1 MKAIAKWIAVA
12 AGAAGALLVARA
24 GVEFN
29 RIVNGKINLPA
40 GFTYTAHSGAEDT
53 AENSLEFIEKA
64 IALQVPVLEVDVSVR
79 NDGTPVL
86 LHAETAGADEGV
98 LLEEALAL
106 IADRS
111 DSIRVNLDLKAFS
124 NIPEIAD
131 LVQQYGLTE
140 RCFFTGVGADQT
152 QTVKIDAPEIP
163 YYLNADLNKM
173 RLEDEVYLKS
183 IAEEVKRSGAIGLN
197 CNYKNASKT
206 LCEVFH
212 AEGLKVS
219 FWTADNKLVMR
230 NLLTFSPDNITT
242 RHPVLLAS
250 LLQESK

>member
-1 MKAIAKWIAVA
+1 MKAITKLIVA
-12 AGAAGALLVARA
+12 AVGVAGAVLAARA
-24 GVEFN
+24 GVEIN
-29 RIVNGKINLPA
+29 RVVNGKIELPA
-40 GFTYTAHSGAEDT
+40 DFTYTAHSGAENT
-53 AENSLEFIEKA
+53 AENSLAFIEKA

-86 LHAETAGADEGV
+86 LHAETAGANEGV
-98 LLEEALAL
+98 LLAEALRL
-106 IADRS
+106 IAEKS
-111 DSIRVNLDLKAFS
+111 DTVQVNLDLKAFT
-124 NIPEIAD
+124 NLPEIAS
-131 LVQQYGLTE
+131 LVETAGLLG

-152 QTVKIDAPEIP
+152 QTVKIDASGIP

-173 RLEDEVYLKS
+173 RLEDEAYLKS

-197 CNYKNASKT
+197 CNYKNASKK

-212 AEGLKVS
+212 SEGLKVS

-242 RHPVLLAS
+242 REPVLLAS
-250 LLQESK
+250 LLTA

>member
-1 MKAIAKWIAVA
+1 MKAITKIAAVA
-12 AGAAGALLVARA
+12 VGAAGALLLTRA
-24 GVEFN
+24 GVELN
-29 RIVNGKINLPA
+29 RIVNGKIDLPA
-40 GFTYTAHSGAEDT
+40 GFTYTAHSGAENT

-86 LHAETAGADEGV
+86 LHAEEAGADEGV
-98 LLEEALAL
+98 LLEDALRL
-106 IADRS
+106 IAEKS
-111 DSIRVNLDLKAFS
+111 DTVQVNLDLKAFT
-124 NIPEIAD
+124 NIPEIAA
-131 LVQQYGLTE
+131 LVDESGLTG
-140 RCFFTGVGADQT
+140 RCFFTGVAAEHT

-173 RLEDEVYLKS
+173 RLEDETYLKS
-183 IAEEVKRSGAIGLN
+183 IAEEVKRSGAVGLN
-197 CNYKNASKT
+197 CNYKNASKK

-242 RHPVLLAS
+242 RQPVLLAS
-250 LLQESK
+250 LLQ

>member
-1 MKAIAKWIAVA
+1 MKAITKIAA
-12 AGAAGALLVARA
+12 AAIGAAGALILARV
-24 GVEFN
+24 GVEVN
-29 RIVNGKINLPA
+29 RIVNGKIDLPA
-40 GFTYTAHSGAEDT
+40 GFTYTAHSGAEGT
-53 AENSLEFIEKA
+53 PENSLAFIEKA
-64 IALQVPVLEVDVSVR
+64 VSLQVPVLEVDVSVR

-86 LHAETAGADEGV
+86 LHAESAGEEEGV

-106 IADRS
+106 IVDRS
-111 DSIRVNLDLKAFS
+111 DTVRVNLDLKAFT

-131 LVQQYGLTE
+131 LVEQYNMTD

-197 CNYKNASKT
+197 CNYKNASKK

-242 RHPVLLAS
+242 RRPILLAG
-250 LLQESK
+250 LL

>member
-1 MKAIAKWIAVA
+1 MKTVTKILAVA
-12 AGAAGALLVARA
+12 VGAAGVLLLTRA
-24 GVEFN
+24 GVELN
-29 RIVNGKINLPA
+29 RIVNGKIDLPA
-40 GFTYTAHSGAEDT
+40 GFTYTAHSGAENT

-86 LHAETAGADEGV
+86 LHAETAGEDEGV

-111 DSIRVNLDLKAFS
+111 DSIQVNLDLKAFS

-131 LVQQYGLTE
+131 LVQQYELVD
-140 RCFFTGVGADQT
+140 RCFFTGVEAEHT

-173 RLEDEVYLKS
+173 RLEDETYLKS
-183 IAEEVKRSGAIGLN
+183 IAEEVKRSGAVGIN
-197 CNYKNASKT
+197 CNYKNASKR

-242 RHPVLLAS
+242 RHPILLS
-250 LLQESK
+250 GLLQA

>member
-1 MKAIAKWIAVA
+1 MKAITKLIVA
-12 AGAAGALLVARA
+12 AVGVAGTVLAARA
-24 GVEFN
+24 GMEIN
-29 RIVNGKINLPA
+29 RIVNGRIELPA
-40 GFTYTAHSGAEDT
+40 GFTYTAHSGAENT

-98 LLEEALAL
+98 LLADAFRL
-106 IADRS
+106 IAEKS
-111 DSIRVNLDLKAFS
+111 DTVQVNLDLKAFT
-124 NIPEIAD
+124 NISEIAALAETAGISD
-131 LVQQYGLTE
+131 

-152 QTVKIDAPEIP
+152 QTVKIDAPSLP

-173 RLEDEVYLKS
+173 RLEDEAYLTS

-197 CNYKNASKT
+197 CNYKNASKK

-212 AEGLKVS
+212 SAGLKVS

-242 RHPVLLAS
+242 REPVLLAS
-250 LLQESK
+250 LLNA

>member
-1 MKAIAKWIAVA
+1 MKAITKWIAVA

-98 LLEEALAL
+98 LL
-106 IADRS
+106 
-111 DSIRVNLDLKAFS
+111 K
-124 NIPEIAD
+124 
-131 LVQQYGLTE
+131 
-140 RCFFTGVGADQT
+140 
-152 QTVKIDAPEIP
+152 K
-163 YYLNADLNKM
+163 
-173 RLEDEVYLKS
+173 RL
-183 IAEEVKRSGAIGLN
+183 R
-197 CNYKNASKT
+197 
-206 LCEVFH
+206 
-212 AEGLKVS
+212 
-219 FWTADNKLVMR
+219 
-230 NLLTFSPDNITT
+230 
-242 RHPVLLAS
+242 
-250 LLQESK
+250 

>member
-1 MKAIAKWIAVA
+1 MKAITKWIAVA

-29 RIVNGKINLPA
+29 RIVNGKIDLPA

-86 LHAETAGADEGV
+86 LHAEAAGADEGV

-111 DSIRVNLDLKAFS
+111 DSIQVNLDLKAFT

-131 LVQQYGLTE
+131 LVQQYALTE

-242 RHPVLLAS
+242 RRPVLLAS

>member
-1 MKAIAKWIAVA
+1 MKAITKWIAVA

-24 GVEFN
+24 GVELN
-29 RIVNGKINLPA
+29 RIVNGKIELPA
-40 GFTYTAHSGAEDT
+40 GFTYTAHSGAENT

-98 LLEEALAL
+98 LLADALRL
-106 IADRS
+106 IAEKS
-111 DSIRVNLDLKAFS
+111 DTVQVNLDLKAFT

-131 LVQQYGLTE
+131 LIAETGLAD
-140 RCFFTGVGADQT
+140 RCFFTGVEAEHT
-152 QTVKIDAPEIP
+152 QTVKIDVPDIP

-173 RLEDEVYLKS
+173 RLEDEAYLKS

-212 AEGLKVS
+212 TEGLKVS

-230 NLLTFSPDNITT
+230 NLLTLSPDNITT
-242 RHPVLLAS
+242 RQPVLLES
-250 LLQESK
+250 LLQ